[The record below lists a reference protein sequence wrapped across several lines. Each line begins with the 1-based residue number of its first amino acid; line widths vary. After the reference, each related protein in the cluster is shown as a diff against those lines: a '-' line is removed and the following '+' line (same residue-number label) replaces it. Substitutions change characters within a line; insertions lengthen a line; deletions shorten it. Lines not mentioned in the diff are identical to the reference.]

1 MTPDLPPLE
10 RRERRPQPLGGVVRI
25 SCLQSLDG
33 RILRSVNAESPLGL
47 AGGPDSC
54 GPHSRCPALAPLW
67 DAGHR
72 AGAQHS
78 PRSGMR
84 ATEPAPSTRSAVG
97 WAIGSSNTGTDQR
110 CAAPAQPSL
119 PTPVTCR
126 GCGYRDEPSAS
137 ARCALEEGVARTS
150 LAAWLAAERAAGA
163 TGRRA
168 FGETG
173 PHPGTCVA
181 AAADAR
187 EQARCSAGGGSPRMS
202 GGSSKRRTQ
211 RSIVLGL
218 AIRRIDEDFTKL
230 SKAHGEGSGRARL
243 LGHLRGPTGLR
254 RAYPV
259 GRAAKLSRSVL
270 PAA

>member
-1 MTPDLPPLE
+1 MGASSDLLTPKAHWGW
-10 RRERRPQPLGGVVRI
+10 REAPIPAGHIAGARPSPRSGTLATEPAPSTRPALG
-25 SCLQSLDG
+25 
-33 RILRSVNAESPLGL
+33 
-47 AGGPDSC
+47 C
-54 GPHSRCPALAPLW
+54 GPQSRRPALAPLW
-67 DAGHR
+67 DA
-72 AGAQHS
+72 
-78 PRSGMR
+78 
-84 ATEPAPSTRSAVG
+84 
-97 WAIGSSNTGTDQR
+97 AIGSSNTGTDQR

-119 PTPVTCR
+119 PMPVTCR

-202 GGSSKRRTQ
+202 GGPSKRRTQ